1 MKVYFFGRKTIASA
15 IIASVISFLIVSL
28 RGCGIT
34 ESDIYKWYFELQKL
48 IKWDLPKTND
58 IIEEVRD
65 QLNRKIIQDPEL
77 LDYRVRRDVDD
88 AIHSYERYENE
99 NRVISMKNQNILEE
113 INKNK
118 YNDLQKKIVENAV
131 YYEFADGT
139 MGIRGSWVPEDPREI
154 DLEKL
159 DESN

>member
-28 RGCGIT
+28 RGCGIS
-34 ESDIYKWYFELQKL
+34 ENDIYKWYFELQKL

-58 IIEEVRD
+58 IIEEIRD
-65 QLNRKIIQDPEL
+65 QLNRRTIEDPEL
-77 LDYRVRRDVDD
+77 LDYRVKRDVED

-99 NRVISMKNQNILEE
+99 HRFVSMKNKNILEE

-118 YNDLQKKIVENAV
+118 YNDLQKKIIENAI

-139 MGIRGSWVPEDPREI
+139 MGIRGSWVPADAREI

-159 DESN
+159 NESN

>member
-15 IIASVISFLIVSL
+15 IIASIISFLIVSL
-28 RGCGIT
+28 RGCGIS
-34 ESDIYKWYFELQKL
+34 ENDIYKWYFELQKL

-58 IIEEVRD
+58 LLEEIRD
-65 QLNRKIIQDPEL
+65 QLNRKMIENPEL

-99 NRVISMKNQNILEE
+99 NRFILMKNKNILEE

-118 YNDLQKKIVENAV
+118 YNEIQKKIIENAV

-139 MGIRGSWVPEDPREI
+139 MGIRGSWVPADSREI
-154 DLEKL
+154 NLEKL